1 MIIGEGGQTVYMGPI
16 TTTAANDDGGSGSGS
31 GTGTGTST
39 MIDYFTGIGFPL
51 PSQMNPTDF
60 YIDVISGLIPC
71 KNNPNFKKED
81 LFDLWINYNNNNNNN
96 SNNNRDDSDSDSI
109 NDKAEASS
117 LSSTKTTPTTMN
129 KKPGIVVQTSLLFKR
144 AVLQRCRV
152 PRNTII
158 PVCLA
163 AATGGVIGY
172 YTTFLRGSMYY
183 GIPLVVLDK
192 YNAASEFMYAHPTSP
207 ISYIPNTW
215 LMTDLG
221 MMIVCITSLNTF
233 GFEEAIYLRESF
245 SGTNPASYW
254 LAKTC
259 EAGMWLPLYSAIFV
273 TTCFAFQPTPLPI
286 YQYWLVMWTSMIG
299 FCGIGVS

>member
-1 MIIGEGGQTVYMGPI
+1 MGPI
-16 TTTAANDDGGSGSGS
+16 TTTAATANDDGGSGS
-31 GTGTGTST
+31 GTGTST

-60 YIDVISGLIPC
+60 YMDVISGLIPR

-81 LFDLWINYNNNNNNN
+81 LFDLWINYKNNNNNNN
-96 SNNNRDDSDSDSI
+96 SNNNSNQDDSDSDSNNTNNKI
-109 NDKAEASS
+109 EASS
-117 LSSTKTTPTTMN
+117 LLLSSSTTTTTTAVN
-129 KKPGIVVQTSLLFKR
+129 KKPGIVVQIYLLFKR

-158 PVCLA
+158 PVCLS

-172 YTTFLRGSMYY
+172 CTTFLRGSMYY

-207 ISYIPNTW
+207 ISYILNTW

-221 MMIVCITSLNTF
+221 MILVCITSLNTF

-245 SGTNPASYW
+245 SGTNPFSYW

-273 TTCFAFQPTPLPI
+273 TSCFAFQPTPLPI

-299 FCGIGVS
+299 FCGVGVSSL

>member
-1 MIIGEGGQTVYMGPI
+1 MGPI
-16 TTTAANDDGGSGSGS
+16 TTTAATDADNADDGGSGS

-39 MIDYFTGIGFPL
+39 MIDYFTEIGFPL

-60 YIDVISGLIPC
+60 YMDVISGLIPC
-71 KNNPNFKKED
+71 KNDPNFKKED
-81 LFDLWINYNNNNNNN
+81 LFDLWINYNNKNNNNN
-96 SNNNRDDSDSDSI
+96 QDDSDSDSD
-109 NDKAEASS
+109 NSNNKTETSS
-117 LSSTKTTPTTMN
+117 QSSTKTTTPTTMN
-129 KKPGIVVQTSLLFKR
+129 KKPDIVVQTYLLFKR

-158 PVCLA
+158 PVCLS

-192 YNAASEFMYAHPTSP
+192 YNAASEFMYAHPTLP
-207 ISYIPNTW
+207 INYIPNTW

-245 SGTNPASYW
+245 SGTNPVSYW

-273 TTCFAFQPTPLPI
+273 TACFFFQPTPLPL

-299 FCGIGVS
+299 FCGVGVS